1 MLLLVFISAL
11 LALGVGVLIHMM
23 RSVENFSWRR
33 KDQRKDHR
41 CGPRYKNAK
50 CGRGRCCS
58 KFGWCG
64 TSDKH
69 CYKKPHG
76 YCSSQCKKMRKKCP
90 KCKVCP
96 ECEVKVCPDCKE
108 LKKERDMIELMF
120 VGYNFLMANDIDYAY
135 FGLGG
140 QFNRSTREG
149 FIIKWMS
156 ESTGLSRKAIHTAF
170 NNFRSVT
177 YKKKKDEFV
186 KKYLIPYGVDKGY
199 LVADPK
205 APGGYRRIK
214 K

>member
-11 LALGVGVLIHMM
+11 LALGVGVLIYMM

-76 YCSSQCKKMRKKCP
+76 YCSSQCKKMRKKC
-90 KCKVCP
+90 
-96 ECEVKVCPDCKE
+96 KVCPDCKE
-108 LKKERDMIELMF
+108 LKKERDMMELLF
-120 VGYNFLMANDIDYAY
+120 VYFNSLKENDIKYEY
-135 FGLGG
+135 VGMSSPIE
-140 QFNRSTREG
+140 QQK
-149 FIIKWMS
+149 IITKWIS
-156 ESTGLSRKAIHTAF
+156 ESTGLSKKEIDTAIG
-170 NNFRSVT
+170 NFRFVT
-177 YKKKKDEFV
+177 YKKKLDELV
-186 KKYLIPYGVDKGY
+186 QKYLIPYGVDKGY
-199 LVADPK
+199 IVADPK